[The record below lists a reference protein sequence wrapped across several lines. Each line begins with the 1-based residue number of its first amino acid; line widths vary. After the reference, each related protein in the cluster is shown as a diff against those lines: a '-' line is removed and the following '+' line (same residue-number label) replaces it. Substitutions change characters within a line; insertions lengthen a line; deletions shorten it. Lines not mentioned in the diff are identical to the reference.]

1 MYGGQSGCC
10 ADSALL
16 TVAKP
21 MPGLVQFTG
30 GVLFAAILWL
40 WLLVINRWRR
50 GTALVA
56 FEPRRPA
63 PWTGWDL
70 AFIALGSF
78 VLNVVVA
85 LFVRGG
91 QDAGAS
97 GEADVAIDPARMPAL
112 LMAGAMVN
120 LSMLVAAVVWIRHR
134 RGADWTD
141 LGLDLS
147 RLPADLFL
155 GLAAFAVVSVPIY
168 AMQAGLTYLF
178 PTEHPIIKALR
189 AAEPGWGLW
198 FSSLVSAVLVAPLA
212 EEFMFRVV
220 LQGWLESLGRQ
231 AEPEGRSR
239 GRWMPVVISAA
250 VFALMHL
257 PRPDVVPL
265 FFLALALGYLYRQT
279 HRLWPSM
286 VAHSCLNACSLAML
300 AVGAPS

>member
-1 MYGGQSGCC
+1 
-10 ADSALL
+10 
-16 TVAKP
+16 

-30 GVLFAAILWL
+30 AVLFAAILWL

-50 GTALVA
+50 GKALVA

-70 AFIALGSF
+70 VFIALGTF

-85 LFVRGG
+85 RYLTGG
-91 QDAGAS
+91 QNAGAS
-97 GEADVAIDPARMPAL
+97 GEAVATDPARMPAL

-120 LSMLVAAVVWIRHR
+120 LSMLLAGVVWIRHR

-168 AMQAGLTYLF
+168 AMQAGLTYFF
-178 PTEHPIIKALR
+178 PAEHPIIKALR
-189 AAEPGWGLW
+189 SAEPGWGLW

-212 EEFMFRVV
+212 EEFSFRVL

-231 AEPEGRSR
+231 AEPEGQVR

-286 VAHSCLNACSLAML
+286 VAHGCLNACSLGML
-300 AVGAPS
+300 WLSGPARL